1 MPKKTLVLIF
11 IIFHLFS
18 TAVWNLKGHIEIPE
32 PIVSIA
38 KPYMY
43 GLSLW
48 QDWGVFSPNPYLK
61 EISTRIVIEAGNKTA
76 IYYHKYAEDG
86 MPLVFNRLRK
96 FNDNLVSKK
105 NPGLSNAYLVY
116 LCKEFRNIYKPGY
129 ASNTISY
136 AISLEIVY
144 KDIPFPARKYEPSES
159 YEKIG
164 EITCS

>member
-1 MPKKTLVLIF
+1 MAKKILVLIF

-18 TAVWNLKGHIEIPE
+18 TAIWNLKAHIELPGQ
-32 PIVSIA
+32 IVSIT

-61 EISTRIVIEAGNKTA
+61 EISTRIVIEAGNKTG
-76 IYYHKYAEDG
+76 IYYQKYAKEG
-86 MPLVFNRLRK
+86 MPFIFSRIRK

-116 LCKEFRNIYKPGY
+116 LCKEFGNIYKPSY
-129 ASNTISY
+129 TASYSI
-136 AISLEIVY
+136 ILEIVY
-144 KDIPFPARKYEPSES
+144 RDIPFPAKKYEPRES